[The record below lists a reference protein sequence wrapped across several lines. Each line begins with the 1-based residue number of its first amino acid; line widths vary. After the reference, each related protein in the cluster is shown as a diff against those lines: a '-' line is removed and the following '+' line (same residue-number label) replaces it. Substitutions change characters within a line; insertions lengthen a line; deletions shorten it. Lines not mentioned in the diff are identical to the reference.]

1 MSLDAAIEQ
10 YERYLRVERGYSPQ
24 TIRAYRS
31 DLAALAAFAAQRG
44 VGSADA
50 LTLDLYRDWLWE
62 GSKQGLAKSTLAR
75 RAASVRGF
83 SAWVTRQAEGRD
95 GAGSGRQAERGG
107 TVAPAAARGVGGA
120 DGVRDAV
127 GARDRAG
134 DAVGAGDRAGAGD
147 AVGAGDA
154 AGAGAGDAG
163 ALGDVVGAGNA
174 GQVRA
179 DSRDDSGGVSGGS
192 SAGGSA
198 SSHPVVDPAA
208 RLRSPKADKT
218 LPRVITREQIDGI
231 LARLAE
237 RAEDGDPG
245 ALRDV
250 AVIELLYAAGIRV
263 SELTGLDVDDV
274 DLDRLTVRVVGKGS
288 KERVVPFGV
297 PALRALRA
305 WLAGG
310 RPRLAAV
317 ASGPALF
324 LGARGARLGS
334 RAVYQLVAGLLA
346 DVPGGGPSGPHALR
360 HTAATHLLD
369 GGADLRA
376 VQELL
381 GHASLGTTQ
390 IYTHVSTER
399 LKEAYRIAHP
409 RA

>member
-1 MSLDAAIEQ
+1 MDAAIEQ
-10 YERYLRVERGYSPQ
+10 YERHLRVERGYSPQ

-31 DLAALAAFAAQRG
+31 DLGALAAFAAERG
-44 VGSADA
+44 VSSPEG

-62 GSKQGLAKSTLAR
+62 GSKRGLAKSTLAR

-83 SAWVTRQAEGRD
+83 SAWVTRQAEGTRSA
-95 GAGSGRQAERGG
+95 GAASEAQGRRPGAHGSEGAVRGVENSSASG
-107 TVAPAAARGVGGA
+107 GGSAAGTGPDHAVVDPAVADAGPDYAVVDPTVAETGPDHAVADPAAGEAA
-120 DGVRDAV
+120 A
-127 GARDRAG
+127 DRAVA
-134 DAVGAGDRAGAGD
+134 DPAAREAVGDRAVA
-147 AVGAGDA
+147 
-154 AGAGAGDAG
+154 
-163 ALGDVVGAGNA
+163 
-174 GQVRA
+174 
-179 DSRDDSGGVSGGS
+179 
-192 SAGGSA
+192 
-198 SSHPVVDPAA
+198 DPAA

-218 LPRVITREQIDGI
+218 LPRVITREQMGEI
-231 LARLAE
+231 LEGLAARA
-237 RAEDGDPG
+237 ADGDPG
-245 ALRDV
+245 SLRDV

-297 PALRALRA
+297 PALRAIRA
-305 WLAGG
+305 WVSGG
-310 RPRLAAV
+310 RPRLAV
-317 ASGPALF
+317 AGSGPALF

-334 RAVYQLVAGLLA
+334 RAVYELVAGLLA
-346 DVPGGGPSGPHALR
+346 DVPGRGPSGPHALR